1 MIRADYST
9 ESERKSMKEMLMAAI
24 AAVAQWMGMALAYT
38 LAAGTAGAVL
48 LLVVLI
54 VAMKDKEERERKA

>member
-1 MIRADYST
+1 
-9 ESERKSMKEMLMAAI
+9 MLKAQFI
-24 AAVAQWMGMALAYT
+24 GFLAAVAQWMGMALAYT